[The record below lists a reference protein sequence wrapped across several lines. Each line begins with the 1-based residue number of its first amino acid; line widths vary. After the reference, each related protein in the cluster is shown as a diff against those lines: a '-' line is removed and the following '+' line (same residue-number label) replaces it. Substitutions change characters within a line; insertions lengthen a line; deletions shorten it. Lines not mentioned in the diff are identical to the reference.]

1 MFVRSC
7 ELITKHAGSVTR
19 SVIYRPLA
27 RDDLKEI
34 YDWLE
39 PRAGTDGALE
49 LIEALEERCD
59 RLGIFSTGRPRPEVG
74 LGVLSI
80 PFRRRGVI
88 AYRIVQD
95 EVEIIGI
102 LYAGRDLSL
111 LSEPGRQD

>member
-1 MFVRSC
+1 M
-7 ELITKHAGSVTR
+7 TR

-34 YDWLE
+34 YDWL
-39 PRAGTDGALE
+39 ALE
-49 LIEALEERCD
+49 AGPEVALGLVEAIEERGD
-59 RLGIFSTGRPRPEVG
+59 RLGISSTGRQRPEIG
-74 LGVLSI
+74 SGVLSI

-102 LYAGRDLSL
+102 LYGGRDLSV
-111 LSEPGRQD
+111 LSEPGRQE